1 MTETNHIDCEHC
13 KYEPISLL
21 AYPCDSCSDN
31 FDKFEPTDDK
41 PAPNNQTAKQDN
53 GKPIYT
59 HVPVGV
65 IKAVEKVRAYGN
77 AKYHSPDN
85 WKQVESQRFWDAT
98 VRHVV
103 GAWDDYTAIDP
114 ESGLPHIYHALCN
127 LAFLAERMEQDSK

>member
-1 MTETNHIDCEHC
+1 VTETNHIDCEHC

-21 AYPCDSCSDN
+21 AYPCDSCSN
-31 FDKFEPTDDK
+31 EFDKFEPKDTK
-41 PAPNNQTAKQDN
+41 PAPNSQTAKADA

-85 WKQVESQRFWDAT
+85 WKQVESQRYWDAT

-127 LAFLAERMEQDSK
+127 LSFLAERMEQDSK